1 MFNLNESNR
10 FVMSRNPVDLRK
22 GVDSLCGA
30 IRSCHLD
37 PLNGDVYVFSNRS
50 RTVLKLLHWER
61 GGYTLYSNHPKSA
74 VFFDFQEVPTFVLK
88 KVMFNLNESNRFVM
102 SRNPVDLRK
111 GVDSLCG
118 AIRSC
123 HLDPLNG
130 DVYVFS
136 NRSRTVLKLL
146 HWERGG
152 YTLYYKRLSMGR
164 FHPKIFLRKIFLR
177 EGIGFRSMRWDELVL
192 LMEGISPEASRR
204 KRLQAVSPSP
214 PDGGSEKSPSSSQN
228 TCIKSWLSR

>member
-10 FVMSRNPVDLRK
+10 FVMSRTPVDLRK

-50 RTVLKLLHWER
+50 R
-61 GGYTLYSNHPKSA
+61 
-74 VFFDFQEVPTFVLK
+74 
-88 KVMFNLNESNRFVM
+88 
-102 SRNPVDLRK
+102 
-111 GVDSLCG
+111 
-118 AIRSC
+118 
-123 HLDPLNG
+123 
-130 DVYVFS
+130 
-136 NRSRTVLKLL
+136 SRTVLKLL

-164 FHPKIFLRKIFLR
+164 FHPKIFLR

>member
-1 MFNLNESNR
+1 M
-10 FVMSRNPVDLRK
+10 LRMLLW
-22 GVDSLCGA
+22 SAWML
-30 IRSCHLD
+30 IRGRWKWLPIC
-37 PLNGDVYVFSNRS
+37 
-50 RTVLKLLHWER
+50 
-61 GGYTLYSNHPKSA
+61 NHPKSA

-102 SRNPVDLRK
+102 SRTPVDLRK

-118 AIRSC
+118 AIRS
-123 HLDPLNG
+123 
-130 DVYVFS
+130 
-136 NRSRTVLKLL
+136 RSRTVLKLL

-164 FHPKIFLRKIFLR
+164 FHPKIFLR
-177 EGIGFRSMRWDELVL
+177 EGIGFRSIRWDELVL